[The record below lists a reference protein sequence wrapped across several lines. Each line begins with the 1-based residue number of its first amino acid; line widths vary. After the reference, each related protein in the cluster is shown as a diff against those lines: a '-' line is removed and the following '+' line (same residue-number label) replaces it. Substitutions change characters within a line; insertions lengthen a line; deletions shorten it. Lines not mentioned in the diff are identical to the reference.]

1 MFVAGPIC
9 SSRRRC
15 DRIAANVV
23 SLGGVSVI
31 RALFEWWLERLSEL
45 QPAWLRR
52 RISMPTDGLIITP
65 IGPLDRGP
73 ETVSIVVRRGGAETE
88 FGEFKTSNPQL
99 ESLPGIG
106 NMPAILRLMRADVLE
121 KNIEL
126 PLAAQSELGQVLE
139 FEMDRQTPFSAEEL
153 YWDHHIEAVDRRRGR
168 LTVRLAMALRRN
180 VDPFLDVLKRS
191 GIAPTRIEVLGD
203 LSAGSLISIEPG
215 YARHPLSR
223 RLVWTATLSCL
234 LLAIGAAA
242 IPFVRQSVALAQL
255 DREIADARP
264 AAADV
269 EKLRQK
275 IDRVSSNADFVAGE
289 RNKAARALDTLA
301 ALTRLLPDDT
311 YLTGLELRQKKL
323 TMTGRSAGAARLI
336 AALAAD
342 PLFRDP
348 VFSAPVTRL
357 EASQGEVFSIKADV
371 E

>member
-1 MFVAGPIC
+1 M
-9 SSRRRC
+9 
-15 DRIAANVV
+15 
-23 SLGGVSVI
+23 I
-31 RALFEWWLERLSEL
+31 RALFDWWLERLREL
-45 QPAWLRR
+45 QPARLQRW
-52 RISMPTDGLIITP
+52 ISMPADGLIIAP
-65 IGPLDRGP
+65 IGLLERGA
-73 ETVSIVVRRGGAETE
+73 ETVSIIVRRGGAETE
-88 FGEFKTSNPQL
+88 LGEFKVNNLQL

-106 NMPAILRLMRADVLE
+106 NMPAILRLTRADVLE
-121 KNIEL
+121 KNVEL

-153 YWDHHIEAVDRRRGR
+153 YWDHHIEAVDRRRSR

-180 VDPFLDVLKRS
+180 VDPFLDALKRA
-191 GIAPTRIEVLGD
+191 GVAPTRIEMLGD
-203 LSAGSLISIEPG
+203 PSSSFPISIAPG
-215 YARHPLSR
+215 YAHRPRSR
-223 RLVWTATLSCL
+223 RLVWATALSCL
-234 LLAIGAAA
+234 LLAIAAAA

-275 IDRVSSNADFVAGE
+275 IDRVSSNADFVTGE